1 MKRILRRSSDIL
13 GKDSRKKNV
22 AVILLNSKFSNISNN
37 ERFGMLW
44 NKAGLRIC
52 ADGGA
57 NALFDEDEKRIVPDV
72 IKGDMDSAREEVLK
86 YFKNQGTQVIRD
98 PNQDTNDFGKCLE
111 ELKER
116 FDENALLWDVVV
128 WGALGGRMDHEM
140 CNISYLY
147 EWTSYFRTLTLLSDQ
162 NLVCLLNG
170 PGRFVIEP
178 DLSAEGPICGV
189 LPVGLPCERVT
200 TKGLK
205 WNMHNQRLAF
215 GEMVSS
221 SNEIVDSTVEIE
233 CSSPV
238 LWMTELHPRRRIS
251 RI

>member
-1 MKRILRRSSDIL
+1 M
-13 GKDSRKKNV
+13 
-22 AVILLNSKFSNISNN
+22 AVILLNTKFSSLKN
-37 ERFGMLW
+37 EWFKTLW
-44 NKAGLRIC
+44 DRAGLRIC

-57 NALFDEDEKRIVPDV
+57 NALFDDERKMMIPDV
-72 IKGDMDSAREEVLK
+72 IKGDMDSAREDVLA
-86 YFKNQGTQVIRD
+86 YFQKQGTKVIRD

-116 FDENALLWDVVV
+116 FEEQSLLWDVVV
-128 WGALGGRMDHEM
+128 WGALGGRIDHEM
-140 CNISYLY
+140 CNLSYVY
-147 EWTSYFRTLTLLSDQ
+147 QWTASFRSLTLLSDQ

-170 PGRFVIEP
+170 PGRFSIEP

-189 LPVGLPCERVT
+189 LPVGSPCERIT

-205 WNMHNQRLAF
+205 WNMCNQRLAF

-221 SNEIVDSTVEIE
+221 SNEIANSTVEIE

-238 LWMTELHPRRRIS
+238 LWMTELRPRPPPRL
-251 RI
+251 